1 MGQNES
7 TWTASELVYL
17 FVDGEADDVQK
28 TQLFGALAN
37 NSDLQAELA
46 DAIRINAA
54 VRDETANAAPPAG
67 VTATLFER
75 AGIGVAAGSSSAPV
89 VSGVVGGGTAAG
101 VGLLM
106 RKFGLPLVT
115 GFLGAVLALFLVPEI
130 GFFQENS
137 GGRVAEQPRL
147 ASAQVESS
155 RSTDNVQSPST
166 TGPRGERERG
176 LKRGQQ
182 RFGMGQAVAD
192 RTLSEFSTS
201 SVAQSSSDGFDR
213 VELTTQPNGI
223 ASSDQSSVL
232 FRPEL
237 LQVLPHQAINSA
249 SLISSTD
256 REISS
261 RVPRLTETSVSGS
274 RFHFSTQIRGILGLE
289 TFPNRSLEN
298 GKSAPLENLALT
310 AFWHPSEGHAF
321 GVEVGRE
328 RHPLYVQNDPADD
341 SGVIF
346 LAINGPDRGSL
357 DITITS
363 DPNDLTG
370 LGNGRN
376 SQDLSNVGNVANTE
390 SGSTVASDTINGYR
404 LEPIVEWVGLA
415 YQFKAGAIDSR
426 GAIRPYVQTV
436 VGATQSGPIGKAT
449 LGVAWKP
456 EDRIS
461 LGVGVEGTS
470 LFYRRDGEWFSS
482 RKVGATYSVQVEF

>member
-7 TWTASELVYL
+7 TWTPSELVYL

-67 VTATLFER
+67 VTAILFER
-75 AGIGVAAGSSSAPV
+75 AGIGVAASSPSAPI

-101 VGLLM
+101 AGLLM

-137 GGRVAEQPRL
+137 GGGVAEQPVL
-147 ASAQVESS
+147 ASAQVESA
-155 RSTDNVQSPST
+155 RSADNVQSLSATSSP
-166 TGPRGERERG
+166 RERG
-176 LKRGQQ
+176 RELMRGQQ
-182 RFGMGQAVAD
+182 RFGRGQAAVD
-192 RTLSEFSTS
+192 RTFSEPSIS
-201 SVAQSSSDGFDR
+201 SAALSSSDGLDR
-213 VELTTQPNGI
+213 VEPTL
-223 ASSDQSSVL
+223 SDGSAVLDPSSVL
-232 FRPEL
+232 FRPAL
-237 LQVLPHQAINSA
+237 LQVLPREAINSA
-249 SLISSTD
+249 SLISSSN
-256 REISS
+256 REVSS
-261 RVPRLTETSVSGS
+261 RVPRLSETNVSGS
-274 RFHFSTQIRGILGLE
+274 RFHFSTQLRGILGLE

-310 AFWHPSEGHAF
+310 AFWHPSEGHAI
-321 GVEVGRE
+321 GIEVGRE
-328 RHPLYVQNDPADD
+328 RHPLYVQSDPAGDG
-341 SGVIF
+341 GVIF
-346 LAINGPDRGSL
+346 LEINGAGGGTP
-357 DITITS
+357 DITFTGG
-363 DPNDLTG
+363 PNDPIDLRNG
-370 LGNGRN
+370 QNGRN
-376 SQDLSNVGNVANTE
+376 GSNVVNAE
-390 SGSTVASDTINGYR
+390 SSPTVAPDTINGYR

-449 LGVAWKP
+449 VGVAWKP